1 MANNAPIGV
10 FDSGVGGLSVL
21 HEIRSAMPDESLIYL
36 ADTAHVPYGDK
47 DEAFV
52 YQRCI
57 AVTDF
62 LLAQGIKALVVAC
75 NTATAAAV
83 SQLRQDYP
91 DLPII
96 GMEPAIK
103 PAVTVTR
110 NGVIGVLATTGTLRS
125 HRFASLLKRYAAGV
139 EVKSQACPGLA
150 DRIEA
155 GELDSAETRSLLLK
169 YVEPLISSGCDT
181 VVLGCTHYPFLR
193 PLLQELLPA
202 DIAIVDTGAAVA
214 RRVKMV
220 LQECQGFSCN
230 NAPSVS
236 VWASGS
242 HEHMARVLPTL
253 WGSVDQLSHWGG

>member
-21 HEIRSAMPDESLIYL
+21 HEIRHVLPHESLIYL

-47 DEAFV
+47 SEAFI
-52 YQRCI
+52 YQRCV

-62 LLAQGIKALVVAC
+62 LLSQGIKALVVAC

-83 SQLRQDYP
+83 SQLRADYP
-91 DLPII
+91 DLPIV

-110 NGVIGVLATTGTLRS
+110 NGVVGVLATTGTLRS
-125 HRFASLLKRYAAGV
+125 HRFASLLERYANGV
-139 EVKSQACPGLA
+139 DVKSQACPGLA

-155 GELDSAETRSLLLK
+155 GELDTPETRALLLR

-193 PLLQELLPA
+193 PLLQELLPT

-214 RRVKMV
+214 RRVKTV
-220 LQECQGFSCN
+220 LHDCQCLTGSG
-230 NAPSVS
+230 APEVS
-236 VWASGS
+236 VWTSGS
-242 HEHMARVLPTL
+242 YEHMARVLPTL
-253 WGSVDQLSHWGG
+253 WGSVDRLSHWSG